1 MYLDWKRDPKRYWV
15 VDTEGDGLY
24 PTQMWCAVAQNMAT
38 NEVLEFDTEAMYD
51 GRFKRFLSDTSTII
65 CGHNFISY
73 DAYHLTRLG
82 VVGPIDIGRIVDTLV
97 LSYLYHPY
105 LPGGHSVEAYGER
118 FGIPKISHEDWSH
131 FSPQMM
137 ARCRRD
143 VELQTLIYKGLCE
156 RMNKIGFSEK
166 SCEIEHRIRDVI
178 DRQQRRGF
186 HFNVGGATA
195 LIGQISDSL
204 RSLEGPIKE
213 LFPPVL
219 TAGASYQ
226 LRRKRDGTPYHSY
239 ERHRDTHAAIRDSAD
254 GSEYT
259 VYDYEA
265 FDIGSPQQRV
275 KKLLSL
281 GWEPTELTP
290 GGKPK
295 VNEESLK
302 RFADT
307 SGIPEINAIAD
318 WVVLSSRKSTLESW
332 LRFTGPDS
340 RIHGQIF
347 TCGAQT
353 RRMRHG
359 QPNTAN
365 IPSEA
370 NGAFMG
376 AEMRSLWD
384 ATPGRVL
391 MGYDAS
397 GLEMRGFLHYIWPN
411 ASDSDRK
418 MLLDLYVNG
427 KPHQR
432 NADAL
437 TEALGFEVVY
447 GGGGAKTLFYAF
459 LYGAG
464 DPKLGKT
471 LGKGPDVGKKVRA
484 ALMSAVP
491 GLKGAVDNVQE
502 EFQSNGGLIRTIDGG
517 YVRGTGEHSALNYQ
531 IQSAGGIVM
540 KEAAIIFDK
549 KIKDLGLDIWK
560 VGDIHDESQQDCPT
574 TEEAHEAGKAGTAS
588 ITEAGETLGFNVPL
602 AGEYKVGANWHETH

>member
-1 MYLDWKRDPKRYWV
+1 MYLSWKSDPKKYWV
-15 VDTEGDGLY
+15 CDTEGDGLY
-24 PTQMWCAVAQNMAT
+24 PTKMWCAVAQNLAT
-38 NEVLEFDTEAMYD
+38 NEVLEFNTEAMYD
-51 GRFKRFLSDTSTII
+51 GRFAKFANDLDII
-65 CGHNFISY
+65 LVGHNWISY
-73 DAYHLTRLG
+73 DSYHLHRLKITNS
-82 VVGPIDIGRIVDTLV
+82 VPIDRIVDSLV

-105 LPGGHSVEAYGER
+105 LPGGHSVAAYGER
-118 FGIPKISHEDWSH
+118 FGIPKIDHEDWSH

-143 VELQTLIYKGLCE
+143 VELQVMIYKGLCE
-156 RMNKIGFSEK
+156 RMNQIGFSEK
-166 SCEIEHRIRDVI
+166 SCEIEHRIRHVI
-178 DRQQRRGF
+178 DKQERRGF
-186 HFNVGGATA
+186 HFNKDGASS
-195 LIGQISDSL
+195 LIGDISNRL

-219 TAGASYQ
+219 TAGSSYRYR
-226 LRRKRDGTPYHSY
+226 LKRDGTPYDTY
-239 ERHRDTHAAIRDSAD
+239 ERHRNAHAAIKHSAD

-259 VYDYEA
+259 VYDYEN
-265 FDIGSPQQRV
+265 FDIGSPTQRV

-302 RFADT
+302 AFADK
-307 SGIPEINAIAD
+307 SGNPTISAIAD

-332 LRFTGPDS
+332 LKFTGVDS
-340 RIHGQIF
+340 RIHGQVF

-353 RRMRHG
+353 RRMRHNA
-359 QPNTAN
+359 PNTAN

-376 AEMRSLWD
+376 KELRSLWD

-397 GLEMRGFLHYIWPN
+397 GLEMRGFLNYVWPG
-411 ASDSDRK
+411 ASEADRK
-418 MLLDLYVNG
+418 MLWDLYIEG
-427 KPHQR
+427 KPHR
-432 NADAL
+432 KNADAL

-464 DPKLGKT
+464 DPKLGRT
-471 LGKGPDVGKKVRA
+471 LGKDASVGKQVRA
-484 ALMSAVP
+484 TLMKNVP
-491 GLKGAVDNVQE
+491 GLEGAVHDVQA
-502 EFQSNGGLIRTIDGG
+502 EFQANHGLIRTIDGG
-517 YVRGTGEHSALNYQ
+517 FVRGTGEHSALNYQ

-549 KIKDLGLDIWK
+549 EITKQGLDIWK
-560 VGDIHDESQQDCPT
+560 IGDIHDESQQDCDK
-574 TEEAHEAGKAGTAS
+574 EQAEEAGKIGVAS
-588 ITEAGETLGFNVPL
+588 ITNAGESLGFNVPL
-602 AGEYKVGANWHETH
+602 AGEYKVGSNWHETH